1 MLPLTSFTFLSF
13 SFLTSK
19 RRALDQSSGS
29 QTCLTLSHQRSFYK
43 FKFLGLIPDHRK
55 EDSCRRWRTGIYFL
69 NASQVTVK
77 VSDIWES
84 LKGSAQQAL
93 TGKGFPEGA
102 LRATQ
107 IGTTWDTL
115 NTHLPGSGRAA
126 DRRDRIIR
134 LCLGGTQEPAFVT
147 LPVVGCTVKFQNHW
161 FRQDFKANLW
171 LIGKEIMF
179 THQYKDCLYPTT
191 LTFHCMLQTLL
202 CFKRHVAHRN
212 GKPISPIVL
221 KWPSLV
227 KHSWQFLSAFF
238 ECWFMA

>member
-1 MLPLTSFTFLSF
+1 MENRHLFFKCF
-13 SFLTSK
+13 SGDCEGPWYLGITERQCPTGSD
-19 RRALDQSSGS
+19 RQGIPWGSSE
-29 QTCLTLSHQRSFYK
+29 
-43 FKFLGLIPDHRK
+43 DHPNK
-55 EDSCRRWRTGIYFL
+55 
-69 NASQVTVK
+69 NH
-77 VSDIWES
+77 
-84 LKGSAQQAL
+84 
-93 TGKGFPEGA
+93 
-102 LRATQ
+102 LRHF
-107 IGTTWDTL
+107 L

-147 LPVVGCTVKFQNHW
+147 LPVMGCIVKFQNHW

-171 LIGKEIMF
+171 LIWKEIMF
-179 THQYKDCLYPTT
+179 THQYKGCLYPIT

-202 CFKRHVAHRN
+202 CFTRHVAHRN